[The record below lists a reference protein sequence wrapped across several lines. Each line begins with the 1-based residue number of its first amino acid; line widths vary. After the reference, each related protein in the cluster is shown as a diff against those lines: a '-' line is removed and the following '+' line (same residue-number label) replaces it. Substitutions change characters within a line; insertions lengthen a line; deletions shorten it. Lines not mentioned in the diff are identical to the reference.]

1 MARGV
6 IPVTGVNR
14 SGVLLPNPTTG
25 DAINKHTVENNGRV
39 VLLVENTGSTVART
53 VSFHLA
59 RTVDGFSVTPRT
71 VSVSAG
77 DTKACGPFNPNDYGD
92 DLLVDVD
99 NAELK
104 ITAIRV

>member
-1 MARGV
+1 MD
-6 IPVTGVNR
+6 R

-25 DAINKHTVENNGRV
+25 DPTNNHTVGNNGRV
-39 VLLVENTGSTVART
+39 VLLVQNSGGTVART
-53 VSFHLA
+53 ATFHLA

-71 VSVSAG
+71 VSVAAG
-77 DTKACGPFNPNDYGD
+77 ATKACGPFNPNDYGD

-99 NAELK
+99 HAELK